1 MGGGPIYDG
10 DITRAIVDNALST
23 GVSYMAYNT
32 AVAREEVE
40 AKVHDKLDPAR
51 KNSTGIII
59 REAFDLPEHP
69 NSVPVA
75 IIFDTTGSMRDL
87 PEKFVERLPDLME
100 LIHSKG
106 YLADPQLLFGAVNDA
121 KYSSIAPLEVG
132 QFESS
137 NQLDDV
143 ITKILLEG
151 GGGPGFNESY
161 ELALYF
167 MARHTDLDSFKKRN
181 KKGYLFMIG
190 DETPYDAVDKNEV
203 KKWIGDD
210 IQADIP
216 TKDIVE
222 ELKRKFEV
230 YWLFP
235 SGAANGDRSF
245 VRNRLQELFGQN
257 VLSLKDSEDI
267 CPMIA
272 ATIAIAEGRNPSTV
286 AEDLKAVHPKAE
298 ELVDALP
305 QRRLDDLD

>member
-1 MGGGPIYDG
+1 
-10 DITRAIVDNALST
+10 
-23 GVSYMAYNT
+23 
-32 AVAREEVE
+32 
-40 AKVHDKLDPAR
+40 
-51 KNSTGIII
+51 
-59 REAFDLPEHP
+59 
-69 NSVPVA
+69 
-75 IIFDTTGSMRDL
+75 
-87 PEKFVERLPDLME
+87 
-100 LIHSKG
+100 
-106 YLADPQLLFGAVNDA
+106 
-121 KYSSIAPLEVG
+121 
-132 QFESS
+132 
-137 NQLDDV
+137 
-143 ITKILLEG
+143 
-151 GGGPGFNESY
+151 
-161 ELALYF
+161 
-167 MARHTDLDSFKKRN
+167 
-181 KKGYLFMIG
+181 MIG

-245 VRNRLQELFGQN
+245 VQNRVRNRLQELFGQN

-298 ELVDALP
+298 ELVDVLP